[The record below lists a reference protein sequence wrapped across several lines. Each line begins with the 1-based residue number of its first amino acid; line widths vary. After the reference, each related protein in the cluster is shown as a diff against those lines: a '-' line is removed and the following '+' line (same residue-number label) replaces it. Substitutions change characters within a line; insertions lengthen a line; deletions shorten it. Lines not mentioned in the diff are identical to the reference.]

1 MFSIYH
7 HARYTRVLVSSHD
20 ILNNASKNRERGMVN
35 QRGRKKPPKDGG
47 KRKERIIDFV
57 GQRYQSHDQN
67 AGISARNSKGE
78 EDRSFEHG
86 RKQMAQILSRK
97 GKNRKQKR
105 NNRGSSSVKEP
116 TGAFS
121 CLLRLDS
128 CDG

>member
-1 MFSIYH
+1 M
-7 HARYTRVLVSSHD
+7 A
-20 ILNNASKNRERGMVN
+20 ER
-35 QRGRKKPPKDGG
+35 RGEKK
-47 KRKERIIDFV
+47 RIIIDFV
-57 GQRYQSHDQN
+57 GQRYQSHDQK

-78 EDRSFEHG
+78 EDRSFKHG
-86 RKQMAQILSRK
+86 RKQTAQILSRK

-116 TGAFS
+116 AAAFS